1 MQFSVI
7 GAGTIASL
15 LAADKPTKLQRQ
27 ASLKKQEEDDEADS
41 NDDPR
46 PFVAEETLRLTKDKL
61 MPLNQ
66 LVRGP
71 LERRPDFRTPL
82 PFVFILGN
90 HSSGKSSFINFVL
103 QRKIQE
109 AGVAPTDDGF
119 SIIAPGPEDA
129 EMDGPTLVG
138 GDDFGFTGL
147 RSFGSGLVEHMKMKI
162 RSKMAMQEVI
172 LIDSPGM
179 IDSPADSVNFNQSK
193 EKKGDRGY
201 GRFLVIRGCLS
212 KLTLWTRF

>member
-1 MQFSVI
+1 MSVMN
-7 GAGTIASL
+7 ADRPAKL
-15 LAADKPTKLQRQ
+15 LRQ
-27 ASLKKQEEDDEADS
+27 QSLKKFEDDDEADTM
-41 NDDPR
+41 DDPR
-46 PFVAEETLRLTKDKL
+46 PYVAEESLRLTRDKL

-90 HSSGKSSFINFVL
+90 HSSGKSSFINFIL

-147 RSFGSGLVEHMKMKI
+147 RTFGSGLVEHVKMKF
-162 RSKMAMQEVI
+162 RNKMGLQEVI

-201 GRFLVIRGCLS
+201 G
-212 KLTLWTRF
+212 KLPFVLFIGPRAFFFEKFEFSNKKN

>member
-1 MQFSVI
+1 MTLMSSDRP
-7 GAGTIASL
+7 A
-15 LAADKPTKLQRQ
+15 KLQRQ
-27 ASLKKQEEDDEADS
+27 ASAKKAQEEEDES
-41 NDDPR
+41 ESMDDPR
-46 PFVAEETLRLTKDKL
+46 PFVAEETLRLTREKL

-66 LVRGP
+66 SVRGP

-82 PFVFILGN
+82 PFVFVLGN

-129 EMDGPTLVG
+129 EMDGPTMVG
-138 GDDFGFTGL
+138 GDDLGFTGL
-147 RSFGSGLVEHMKMKI
+147 RSFGSVLVEHVKMKI
-162 RSKMAMQEVI
+162 RSKLALQEVI

-179 IDSPADSVNFNQSK
+179 IDSPADSVNFNPAK

-201 GRFLVIRGCLS
+201 GKWGGIDID
-212 KLTLWTRF
+212 TIN

>member
-1 MQFSVI
+1 MMVSDRP
-7 GAGTIASL
+7 G
-15 LAADKPTKLQRQ
+15 KLQRQ
-27 ASLKKQEEDDEADS
+27 QSLRKQDNEEDES
-41 NDDPR
+41 ESIDDPR
-46 PFVAEETLRLTKDKL
+46 PYVADETLRLTREKL

-138 GDDFGFTGL
+138 NDDYGYTGL
-147 RSFGSGLVEHMKMKI
+147 RSFGSNLVEHVKMKI
-162 RSKMAMQEVI
+162 RSKLALNEVI
-172 LIDSPGM
+172 MIDSPGM
-179 IDSPADSVNFNQSK
+179 IDSPADSVNFSLSNL
-193 EKKGDRGY
+193 KKGDRGY
-201 GRFLVIRGCLS
+201 G
-212 KLTLWTRF
+212 K